1 MTWWQYLLLVNTYLV
16 LFYGFYV
23 LLLHKETFFQLNRV
37 YLVSSVLLALFIPAI
52 KADCVK
58 DLFVTQRI
66 HQTIYHLN
74 AVNIYAYSPQQDKGI
89 SIGQIIAAIYFTG
102 IALLS
107 AQLII
112 QIILLRKK
120 ISKPAKG
127 AAFSFFHQIKLGDD
141 LNNRDIIM
149 AHESV
154 HAQQWHSADVL
165 LIEIMMIF
173 NWFNPVVYLYR
184 RAFKHIHEFIA
195 DKKAVSAG
203 TSKADYA
210 MLLFSQTFKRPEH
223 HLVNPFF
230 NHSLLKQRIIMLQK
244 NPSQRIKL
252 LKYGL
257 SAPLFA
263 LMLILSSAM
272 VNTSDVIKIVDKKV
286 QQVFA
291 ATTNSTTESGVATVR
306 NKEITSASQPGIA
319 ELQSGEQQANQPLAA
334 SASTLDLA
342 KKPLATEGPIFTSVE
357 TQPTFPDGIDA
368 FYTFLGRHIRYPAA
382 MRENNIQGRVIV
394 TFVIEKDGSL
404 SNIRSLRDL
413 GYGSVEETIRV
424 LKMSPKWI
432 PGNQNGRPVRV
443 QYTVP
448 IYFQLDQSPI
458 TTATDSL
465 RIKSTP
471 AQKQPLYIVDGR
483 EATQQ
488 DFKDMKAGTIQTVDV
503 LNSDKGTRL
512 YGDKAAN
519 GVVVI
524 TIKH

>member
-107 AQLII
+107 ARLII

-184 RAFKHIHEFIA
+184 RAVKHIHEFIA
-195 DKKAVSAG
+195 DEKAISAG

-210 MLLFSQTFKRPEH
+210 MLLFSQTFKRAEH

-252 LKYGL
+252 LKIRTFG
-257 SAPLFA
+257 
-263 LMLILSSAM
+263 
-272 VNTSDVIKIVDKKV
+272 
-286 QQVFA
+286 
-291 ATTNSTTESGVATVR
+291 TTVC
-306 NKEITSASQPGIA
+306 
-319 ELQSGEQQANQPLAA
+319 
-334 SASTLDLA
+334 
-342 KKPLATEGPIFTSVE
+342 
-357 TQPTFPDGIDA
+357 IDA
-368 FYTFLGRHIRYPAA
+368 DPVVG
-382 MRENNIQGRVIV
+382 
-394 TFVIEKDGSL
+394 DG
-404 SNIRSLRDL
+404 
-413 GYGSVEETIRV
+413 
-424 LKMSPKWI
+424 
-432 PGNQNGRPVRV
+432 
-443 QYTVP
+443 
-448 IYFQLDQSPI
+448 
-458 TTATDSL
+458 
-465 RIKSTP
+465 
-471 AQKQPLYIVDGR
+471 
-483 EATQQ
+483 
-488 DFKDMKAGTIQTVDV
+488 
-503 LNSDKGTRL
+503 
-512 YGDKAAN
+512 
-519 GVVVI
+519 
-524 TIKH
+524 